1 MRAQVAGLAPSLL
14 ANWRLM
20 VFQAF
25 VDESGKDDIF
35 AMAGYVASAE
45 QWAAF
50 ARDWER
56 LLKRHGTLSAKGI
69 YHFHMTEMMMTDERK
84 DNVKAFYRVIEK
96 HALFGFGVSFRKS
109 ELARVQK
116 NFTWG
121 GKEVDFGPFVK
132 PYAFAYRFL
141 MDQFH
146 KNLDEPGMIEYL
158 PTGSTVDFYF
168 DEQTAEN
175 SAIWAN
181 WNVYLSNQPDEMRE
195 KYGRKPRFEKD
206 HVFLP
211 LQAADFAAWYARIYH
226 RRGGLGYFARKGGS
240 SSVKASKPLMYA
252 CLALSIH
259 TIQEICED
267 LASNA

>member
-1 MRAQVAGLAPSLL
+1 
-14 ANWRLM
+14 
-20 VFQAF
+20 
-25 VDESGKDDIF
+25 
-35 AMAGYVASAE
+35 
-45 QWAAF
+45 
-50 ARDWER
+50 
-56 LLKRHGTLSAKGI
+56 
-69 YHFHMTEMMMTDERK
+69 
-84 DNVKAFYRVIEK
+84 
-96 HALFGFGVSFRKS
+96 
-109 ELARVQK
+109 
-116 NFTWG
+116 
-121 GKEVDFGPFVK
+121 
-132 PYAFAYRFL
+132 
-141 MDQFH
+141 
-146 KNLDEPGMIEYL
+146 MIEYL

-168 DEQTAEN
+168 DEQTGEN

-240 SSVKASKPLMYA
+240 ISVKASKPLMYA
-252 CLALSIH
+252 CLALSNH